1 MSEVEDKPGA
11 EDGDR
16 AEAAVSPVAAY
27 KAVLRKVLDSRPSGT
42 RQRLAATLGK
52 NRSFVS
58 QIANPAYPVP
68 IPAQHIDAMFEV
80 CHFSQE
86 ERRTF
91 LDLYAKAHPHRVDPA
106 RRGPRMRTITLSVPD
121 LQDARKNRVLDEMV
135 VDVVRRLMRAIDDI
149 T

>member
-1 MSEVEDKPGA
+1 MSDVADDPGA
-11 EDGDR
+11 AG
-16 AEAAVSPVAAY
+16 AETGGAPSPVAAY

-86 ERRTF
+86 ERRAF
-91 LDLYAKAHPHRVDPA
+91 LDLYAKAHPQRIDPG
-106 RRGPRMRTITLSVPD
+106 RQGPRMRTVTLSVPD
-121 LQDARKNRVLDEMV
+121 LQDPRKNRAVDELV
-135 VDVVRRLMRAIDDI
+135 VDLVRRLMRTIDDV

>member
-1 MSEVEDKPGA
+1 MSEVENKPDL
-11 EDGDR
+11 DGGQ
-16 AEAAVSPVAAY
+16 AAVSPVAAY

-68 IPAQHIDAMFEV
+68 IPAQHVEPMFEV

-86 ERRTF
+86 ERRAF
-91 LDLYAKAHPHRVDPA
+91 LDLYAKAHPQRIDPG
-106 RRGPRMRTITLSVPD
+106 RQLPRMRSLTLTVPD